1 MKVIELIK
9 KLNDIGYNED
19 TELTFGFVDGDTG
32 EWYEVPFD
40 EINYGTELTGEP
52 YHNDMINI
60 DVDVDS
66 VKEYQK
72 DKADGAVINIV
83 EEMQDI
89 LNRHIRKVSF

>member
-9 KLNDIGYNED
+9 KLNDIGYNEE

-72 DKADGAVINIV
+72 DKANCAVIDIV
-83 EEMQDI
+83 EEMQDV
-89 LNRHIRKVSF
+89 LNRHCRKYSF